1 MASSVTSFPIC
12 FYPKFSF
19 TSPGGFWSRQ
29 GLFLPQTHL
38 VKLTSNSNSQAG
50 TRGATPEASC
60 PVASYSG
67 MFILGIHEGFLD
79 DSLPS
84 RAPRCAGPGWLCS
97 LFLMPLMKEQH
108 PPDLAVSHADQTGK
122 QFQAAESKHSHFRK
136 GQAGSTLR
144 MEMGSSLSFSLFY
157 FPSDVRPG

>member
-1 MASSVTSFPIC
+1 MPNMVSGQTCPVPWSRVTHRMELLPIC
-12 FYPKFSF
+12 SGVISYKFPHLLSF

-38 VKLTSNSNSQAG
+38 VKLASNSNSQAG

-60 PVASYSG
+60 PVGSYSG

-84 RAPRCAGPGWLCS
+84 RAPRCAGPGWFCS
-97 LFLMPLMKEQH
+97 LFFMPLMKEQH
-108 PPDLAVSHADQTGK
+108 PPDLAVSHAD
-122 QFQAAESKHSHFRK
+122 
-136 GQAGSTLR
+136 
-144 MEMGSSLSFSLFY
+144 
-157 FPSDVRPG
+157 